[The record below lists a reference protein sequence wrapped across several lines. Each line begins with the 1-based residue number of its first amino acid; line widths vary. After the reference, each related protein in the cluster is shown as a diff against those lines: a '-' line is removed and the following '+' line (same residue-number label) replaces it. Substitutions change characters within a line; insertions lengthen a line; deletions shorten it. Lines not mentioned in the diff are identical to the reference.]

1 MPELIDIL
9 KALSDK
15 TRFRI
20 ISLLLEDR
28 YCVKSIARKLHLT
41 EACISQHIKIL
52 KEAGLLKGEKRGY
65 FIHYDVVPDS
75 FYSAIKGLE
84 ELIGRIGMRNS

>member
-1 MPELIDIL
+1 MTELLKIL

-15 TRFRI
+15 TRFNI
-20 ISLLLEDR
+20 IALLLEDR

-52 KEAGLLKGEKRGY
+52 KEANLLKGEKIGY
-65 FIHYDVVPDS
+65 FIHYEVEPES
-75 FYSAIKGLE
+75 FRKAIEGLTGLLE
-84 ELIGRIGMRNS
+84 KTGR